1 MRGGKDRRKKLGEKD
16 GVKTEKRERRREKS
30 EERRLGK
37 GGGRG

>member
-16 GVKTEKRERRREKS
+16 GVKTEKRERREKS